1 VAIGMWSYFAGDINR
16 ADAAA
21 AEARRRVLDGDM
33 SHHLLDLLTLQGL
46 IAHNRG
52 EWFDRLRLE
61 LRTTQD
67 NAELAVAVFD
77 SHLCVAEYLLYG
89 PTPYGEVVAMAEA
102 LRATG
107 RRSGALR
114 AVAFAAAL
122 TGEAAL
128 LSGDLE
134 RAGQEL
140 REAADLHH
148 DIGAPAGEALS
159 LQRLA
164 EVRLA
169 QGDRTEANRLLQ
181 RALILARWSPMA
193 PHLLQRTFG
202 TMIEAA
208 PDAEAALAVVDRA
221 EGALADRD
229 LCPFCDVMLAV
240 PAAIA
245 CSRAGDIE
253 RAHRYL
259 RAAEGCVARWEGTAW
274 EAAVLEARG
283 HLAWAEGDTR
293 RATALFAHAT
303 ELFEA
308 AEQPRDAER
317 CRQTLKT
324 LAANAAEI
332 DR

>member
-1 VAIGMWSYFAGDINR
+1 
-16 ADAAA
+16 
-21 AEARRRVLDGDM
+21 VLDGDM
-33 SHHLLDLLTLQGL
+33 SRHMLDLLTLQGL

-52 EWFDRLRLE
+52 EWFDRLRVE

-67 NAELAVAVFD
+67 NADLAVAVFD

-89 PTPYGEVVAMAEA
+89 PTPYREVVDMAEG

-122 TGEAAL
+122 IGEAAL
-128 LSGDLE
+128 LWGDLD
-134 RAGQEL
+134 RAEQEL
-140 REAADLHH
+140 REAVDLHR

-164 EVRLA
+164 EVHLA
-169 QGDRTEANRLLQ
+169 RGDRSECNRLLQ

-202 TMIEAA
+202 TMIAAA
-208 PDAEAALAVVDRA
+208 PDPETAVAMVDRA

-245 CSRAGDIE
+245 CSHVGDIE
-253 RAHRYL
+253 RSHRYL
-259 RAAEGCVARWEGTAW
+259 RIAEGCVARWEGTAW

-283 HLAWAEGDTR
+283 HLARAEGDDR
-293 RATALFAHAT
+293 RAAALLAHAV
-303 ELFEA
+303 ELFDA

-317 CRQTLKT
+317 CRKT
-324 LAANAAEI
+324 LEALSPGAALTPG
-332 DR
+332 